1 MDASRMDSQT
11 FTPGNANLRSNSPA
25 VPWTVVFEDEGVA
38 GYLYACDRSFPTEE
52 QSILDAML
60 IYNVRSLE
68 EPSRE
73 RLAAIQWSRDGLQAV
88 FYIDGTPQAFV
99 DFAARQSF
107 CRSNFPNFMEQK
119 TDTWRKSSHAWDEAK
134 VTGFEAALYH

>member
-1 MDASRMDSQT
+1 MDSQT
-11 FTPGNANLRSNSPA
+11 FTPGKANLRSNSLVA
-25 VPWTVVFEDEGVA
+25 PWTVVFEDEGAA
-38 GYLYACDRSFPTEE
+38 GYLYARDRSFTNDD
-52 QSILDAML
+52 QGILDAML
-60 IYNVRSLE
+60 IYNARSLD
-68 EPSRE
+68 EPGRE

-119 TDTWRKSSHAWDEAK
+119 GDTWRKSSHAWDEAK
-134 VTGFEAALYH
+134 VTSFEAALYN